1 MKGGRKMEKIK
12 IITDSTADL
21 PKSIIDRYDIE
32 VMPLTVNFGQESYM
46 DGIDIN
52 THEMLNKMDETGVF
66 PGTAQV
72 TPIRFQEVFSK
83 FLNEGYKIVSLHL
96 SWNMS
101 GTYQSAC
108 IAKSYLDTQDIVVID
123 SRNVT
128 SGLGLLVMKAAR
140 LKEEGLGIHEIEE
153 EISKVIPHVKSSLG
167 FESLDNLVKGGRL
180 PRIVGTIGNMLGIR
194 LILAVENGEMVVKDK
209 VRGSKKAVR
218 TMLNCYDSLGV
229 KEGEPTILLNA
240 EGEEMRAALK
250 NGLESRNADF
260 IECEVGCVVGVHAG
274 RGASGLFFIEK
285 Y

>member
-1 MKGGRKMEKIK
+1 MDKIK
-12 IITDSTADL
+12 IVTDSTADL
-21 PKSIIDRYDIE
+21 PKSIIDKYDIE
-32 VMPLTVNFGQESYM
+32 VMPLLVNFGEDSYM

-52 THEMLNKMDETGVF
+52 THEMLNKMDQTEIF
-66 PGTAQV
+66 PRTAQV
-72 TPIRFQEVFSK
+72 SPGRFQEVFSK
-83 FLNEGYKIVSLHL
+83 YLSEGYKIISLHL

-108 IAKSYLDTQDIVVID
+108 IAKGYLETQDIVVID

-128 SGLGLLVMKAAR
+128 AGLGLLVLKAAR

-153 EISKVIPHVKSSLG
+153 EITKIIPHIKSSLG
-167 FESLDNLVKGGRL
+167 FESLENLVKGGRL

-194 LILAVENGEMVVKDK
+194 LILAVENGQMVVKDR

-218 TMLNCYDSLGV
+218 TILNYYDSLGV
-229 KEGEPTILLNA
+229 KEGEPTMLLNA
-240 EGEEMRAALK
+240 EGEDMRMALK
-250 NGLESRNADF
+250 TGLESRNADF

-274 RGASGLFFIEK
+274 RGASGLFFIEN